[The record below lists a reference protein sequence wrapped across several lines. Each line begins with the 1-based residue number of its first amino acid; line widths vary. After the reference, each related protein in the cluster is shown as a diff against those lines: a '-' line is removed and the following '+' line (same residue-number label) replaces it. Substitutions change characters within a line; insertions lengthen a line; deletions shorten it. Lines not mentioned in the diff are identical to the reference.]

1 MRNRRLDI
9 TAMSLVVAAL
19 LGAVVTLVLFVILLI
34 PLVLLIKIFGG

>member
-9 TAMSLVVAAL
+9 TTMSLIVAAL
-19 LGAVVTLVLFVILLI
+19 LGAVVTFLLFVILLI

>member
-9 TAMSLVVAAL
+9 TTMSLIVAAL
-19 LGAVVTLVLFVILLI
+19 LGAVISFVLFLILLI

>member
-9 TAMSLVVAAL
+9 TTMSLIVAAL
-19 LGAVVTLVLFVILLI
+19 LGAIVTLIMFTILLI